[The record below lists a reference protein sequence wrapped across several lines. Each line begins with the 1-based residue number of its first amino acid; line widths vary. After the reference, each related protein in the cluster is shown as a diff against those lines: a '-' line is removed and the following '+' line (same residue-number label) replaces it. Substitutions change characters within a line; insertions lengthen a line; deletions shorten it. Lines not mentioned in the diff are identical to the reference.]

1 MPVPVEYD
9 TRVNEQVVT
18 CLSKS
23 CVRYKSF
30 KVCCHTVAIANKLNV
45 LSTRISKLN
54 AKSTTEQALMN
65 SANVSR
71 HKNCGKKENRLLK
84 RKKNHLVISHRKLQ
98 SYYRFQIE
106 VNWSCHNH
114 PVLHEDMPIQYQQ
127 NLIFNNIFISQ
138 ILFYNFIHL
147 RILLSILRHQQEI

>member
-45 LSTRISKLN
+45 LSTLISKLN

-65 SANVSR
+65 SANISR
-71 HKNCGKKENRLLK
+71 NKNCGKKQRLLK
-84 RKKNHLVISHRKLQ
+84 REKDHLVISHKKLQ
-98 SYYRFQIE
+98 SYYRFQTE

-114 PVLHEDMPIQYQQ
+114 PVLHKDMPIQYQQ
-127 NLIFNNIFISQ
+127 NLISNNLFIFQ
-138 ILFYNFIHL
+138 IPFYNFLHL
-147 RILLSILRHQQEI
+147 RILLSIFRHQQEI